1 MLAISAPAPALASTE
16 VAPLWSCRKVLV
28 IPVHGDPS
36 RGACASL
43 GTEERPFD
51 NPSSCSCGSQGRCRR
66 TAAWQLSGLR
76 SV

>member
-16 VAPLWSCRKVLV
+16 VAPRWPCRKALV
-28 IPVHGDPS
+28 IPVHGDPP

-43 GTEERPFD
+43 GTEERSFD
-51 NPSSCSCGSQGRCRR
+51 TPSSCSCSSQGRCRR
-66 TAAWQLSGLR
+66 RAAWQLSGLR